1 MGILDRFRRNRPM
14 SESELDER
22 SQVDGIKYRDLQV
35 VGQLTQMGA
44 DLKAPRH
51 TIFYLYFPAQ
61 ATATAAADALR
72 AAGMAVTVGPM
83 PEDYLAE
90 HPDAPN
96 PWRVTAERSDKA
108 LVPDFLR
115 DMIDHCAAVAE
126 EFGGEYDGWECGLND
141 AEQAMIKAQQEQ
153 RRQ

>member
-1 MGILDRFRRNRPM
+1 MGILDRFRRDRPM
-14 SESELDER
+14 SDAELDQR

-44 DLKAPRH
+44 DLKAPRP
-51 TIFYLYFPAQ
+51 TVFYLYFPAL
-61 ATATAAADALR
+61 ATGTAAADALR
-72 AAGMAVTVGPM
+72 AEGFRVTVGPL

-96 PWRVTAERSDKA
+96 PWRVTAERADKA

-115 DMIDHCAAVAE
+115 ETVDRCAQIAD
-126 EFGGEYDGWECGLND
+126 EFGGEYDGWECGFND
-141 AEQAMIKAQQEQ
+141 AEVALIKAQ
-153 RRQ
+153 RA